1 MSNFEIAL
9 DKIQGLLE
17 YVFVTVSSLRQNNE
31 FIINLM
37 IEKEKKEFD
46 FGELTE
52 EEIRHEFNEDE
63 KELIQKSKDIIK
75 TLNKL
80 SEIFTLNEFKDQIY
94 QMDDIKSVKTG
105 LILLDKVTDEIYS
118 GEILNLE
125 EIKDETDDIEGK
137 ERLEI
142 LIENLEFLIGKIID
156 FTVFC
161 SVNLNIDLE
170 DNEDDI

>member
-9 DKIQGLLE
+9 DKVQKLLE
-17 YVFVTVSSLRQNNE
+17 YVFVTVSSLTQNKE

-37 IEKEKKEFD
+37 IEKEKKEMD

-52 EEIRHEFNEDE
+52 DEIRFEFNEDE
-63 KELIQKSKDIIK
+63 RELIQKSKDIIK

-80 SEIFTLNEFKDQIY
+80 SEIFVMNEFNDQIY
-94 QMDDIKSVKTG
+94 QMNDIENVKTG
-105 LILLDKVTDEIYS
+105 LKLLDKVTDEIYS

-125 EIKDETDDIEGK
+125 EIKDETNDIENK

-142 LIENLEFLIGKIID
+142 LIENLEFLIEKIID

-161 SVNLNIDLE
+161 SVNLDIDLE
-170 DNEDDI
+170 DNEDNI